1 MTHIADAQGKRARLH
16 RKQNG
21 LCYYCGNG
29 LKLSDATLDHK
40 FPKTLGGIAS
50 EWNLAVACGPCN
62 QAKGSMTAEEF
73 IAATNA
79 IGKAG

>member
-1 MTHIADAQGKRARLH
+1 MNKYRVEVGYATKR
-16 RKQNG
+16 
-21 LCYYCGNG
+21 
-29 LKLSDATLDHK
+29 
-40 FPKTLGGIAS
+40 GGVAS